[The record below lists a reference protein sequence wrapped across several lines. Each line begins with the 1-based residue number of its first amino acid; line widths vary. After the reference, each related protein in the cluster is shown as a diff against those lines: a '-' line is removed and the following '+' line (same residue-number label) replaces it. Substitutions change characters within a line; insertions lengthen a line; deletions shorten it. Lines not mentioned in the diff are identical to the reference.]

1 MRVGG
6 ARLRMVLRPS
16 SSVQR
21 RSPCCGREARL
32 RRRGPGPE
40 SWIPSAAAHCLTDAF
55 GGVVLAL
62 SWLLVTY
69 HVVRPD
75 YW

>member
-1 MRVGG
+1 MPRW
-6 ARLRMVLRPS
+6 PTS
-16 SSVQR
+16 SSWR
-21 RSPCCGREARL
+21 HGCLLAADRTY
-32 RRRGPGPE
+32 RG
-40 SWIPSAAAHCLTDAF
+40 AHYLTDAL

-69 HVVRPD
+69 RIVRPD

>member
-1 MRVGG
+1 MYRG
-6 ARLRMVLRPS
+6 A
-16 SSVQR
+16 
-21 RSPCCGREARL
+21 
-32 RRRGPGPE
+32 
-40 SWIPSAAAHCLTDAF
+40 HYLTDAL

-69 HVVRPD
+69 HIVRPD